1 MSGDWSSDV
10 CSSDLCYKSY
20 KTRKDTLMFGLKFG
34 KKSKKG
40 IGIEITSEKVNIVQ
54 LRRKGQSSYKLV
66 SYGSVELPEGTV
78 EEGRILDPVA
88 LGEIIRSLLSEKKI
102 RAKKVATALPGR
114 ETVSRLIRLPAEIP
128 DLELREM
135 VLNQE
140 ASLYLPFP
148 REDADVD
155 YQKLGTSLD
164 DDGIERI
171 EILMVATPK
180 EVTDSYIQALEIAQL
195 QVDIVEISSFALIRA
210 MHNELSRFSTLAEA
224 VAIVDIEYEATEI
237 TVTAD
242 GVPQFSRTFPIGTAQ
257 IQNAQLRAINLPPR
271 RTTDMEMLSSTVV
284 PVMDAAR
291 LASGGNSPGD
301 AAIIR
306 VVSDLS
312 DELSRSID
320 FFTSQSPGSDV
331 VQLLVTGP
339 GACIGQLNEFFIQK
353 LGINTSV
360 IDPLTTIGI
369 SVDEDIPIQDRMA
382 MSVSLGLGLREV

>member
-1 MSGDWSSDV
+1 
-10 CSSDLCYKSY
+10 
-20 KTRKDTLMFGLKFG
+20 MFGLKFG
-34 KKSKKG
+34 GKSKKG
-40 IGIEITSEKVNIVQ
+40 IGIEITSEKVNLVQ

-66 SYGSVELPEGTV
+66 TYGSVELPEGTV

-88 LGEIIRSLLSEKKI
+88 LGEVIRSLLADKKI
-102 RAKKVATALPGR
+102 KVKKVATALPGR

-155 YQKLGTSLD
+155 YQKLGTTLD

-180 EVTDSYIQALEIAQL
+180 EVTDSYMQALEIAQL
-195 QVDIVEISSFALIRA
+195 QVDVVEVSSFALIRA
-210 MHNELSRFSTLAEA
+210 MHNELARFSTLAEA

-237 TVTAD
+237 TVAVD

-284 PVMDAAR
+284 PVQSMDTAS
-291 LASGGNSPGD
+291 LAGSGGTPGD
-301 AAIIR
+301 AAIMR
-306 VVSDLS
+306 VVGDLS
-312 DELSRSID
+312 DELRRSID
-320 FFTSQSPGSDV
+320 FYTSQSPGSDV
-331 VQLLVTGP
+331 VQLLIAGP
-339 GACIGQLNEFFIQK
+339 GACIGQLNEFFSQR
-353 LGINTSV
+353 LGIAAIAV
-360 IDPLTTIGI
+360 DPLTAIGVT
-369 SVDEDIPIQDRMA
+369 VDVDIPIQERMA
-382 MSVSLGLGLREV
+382 MSVALGLGLREV

>member
-1 MSGDWSSDV
+1 
-10 CSSDLCYKSY
+10 
-20 KTRKDTLMFGLKFG
+20 MFGLKFG
-34 KKSKKG
+34 GKSKKG
-40 IGIEITSEKVNIVQ
+40 IGIEITSEKVNLVQ
-54 LRRKGQSSYKLV
+54 LRRKGPSSYKLLT
-66 SYGSVELPEGTV
+66 YGSVELPEGTV

-88 LGEIIRSLLSEKKI
+88 LGEIIRSLLVEKKVKV
-102 RAKKVATALPGR
+102 KKVATALPGR

-128 DLELREM
+128 DIELREM

-164 DDGIERI
+164 DDGIERV

-195 QVDIVEISSFALIRA
+195 QVDIVEVSSFALIRA
-210 MHNELSRFSTLAEA
+210 MHNELARFSALAEA

-237 TVTAD
+237 TVTVD

-284 PVMDAAR
+284 PLQSMDTAS
-291 LASGGNSPGD
+291 LAGGGTPGD
-301 AAIIR
+301 AAIMR
-306 VVSDLS
+306 VVGDLS
-312 DELSRSID
+312 DELRRSID
-320 FFTSQSPGSDV
+320 FYTSQSPGSDV
-331 VQLLVTGP
+331 VQLLIAGP
-339 GACIGQLNEFFIQK
+339 GACIGQLNEFFSQR
-353 LGINTSV
+353 LGIAASA
-360 IDPLTTIGI
+360 IDPMTAMGVT
-369 SVDEDIPIQDRMA
+369 SDTDIPIHDRMA

>member
-1 MSGDWSSDV
+1 
-10 CSSDLCYKSY
+10 
-20 KTRKDTLMFGLKFG
+20 MFGLKFG
-34 KKSKKG
+34 GKAKKG
-40 IGIEITSEKVNIVQ
+40 IGIEITSEKVNLVQ

-66 SYGSVELPEGTV
+66 TYGSVELPEGTV

-88 LGEIIRSLLSEKKI
+88 LGEIIRSLLADKKI
-102 RAKKVATALPGR
+102 KVKKVATALPGR

-128 DLELREM
+128 DIELREM

-155 YQKLGTSLD
+155 YQKLGTALD

-180 EVTDSYIQALEIAQL
+180 EVTDSYMQALEIAQL
-195 QVDIVEISSFALIRA
+195 QVDVVEVSSFALIRA

-237 TVTAD
+237 TVTVD

-284 PVMDAAR
+284 PVQSMDTAS
-291 LASGGNSPGD
+291 LAGGGGTPGD
-301 AAIIR
+301 AAIMR
-306 VVSDLS
+306 VVGDLS
-312 DELSRSID
+312 DELRRSID
-320 FFTSQSPGSDV
+320 FYTSQSPGSDV
-331 VQLLVTGP
+331 VQLLIAGP
-339 GACIGQLNEFFIQK
+339 GACIGQLNEFFSQR
-353 LGINTSV
+353 LGIAAV
-360 IDPLTTIGI
+360 AVDPLTAVGVT
-369 SVDEDIPIQDRMA
+369 VDGDIPIEERMA
-382 MSVSLGLGLREV
+382 MSVALGLGLREV

>member
-1 MSGDWSSDV
+1 
-10 CSSDLCYKSY
+10 
-20 KTRKDTLMFGLKFG
+20 MFGLKFG
-34 KKSKKG
+34 GKSKKG
-40 IGIEITSEKVNIVQ
+40 IGIEITSEKVNLVQ

-66 SYGSVELPEGTV
+66 TYGSVELPEGTV

-88 LGEIIRSLLSEKKI
+88 LGEVIRSLLADKKI
-102 RAKKVATALPGR
+102 KVKKVATALPGR

-180 EVTDSYIQALEIAQL
+180 EVTDSYMQALEIAQL
-195 QVDIVEISSFALIRA
+195 QVDVVEVSSFALIRA
-210 MHNELSRFSTLAEA
+210 MHNELARFSTIAEA

-237 TVTAD
+237 TVTVD

-284 PVMDAAR
+284 PVQSMDTAS
-291 LASGGNSPGD
+291 LAGGGGTPGD
-301 AAIIR
+301 AAIMR
-306 VVSDLS
+306 VVGDLS
-312 DELSRSID
+312 DELRRSID
-320 FFTSQSPGSDV
+320 FYTSQSPGSDV
-331 VQLLVTGP
+331 VQLLIAGP
-339 GACIGQLNEFFIQK
+339 GACIGQLNEFFSQR
-353 LGINTSV
+353 LGIAAIAV
-360 IDPLTTIGI
+360 DPLTAVGVT
-369 SVDEDIPIQDRMA
+369 VDGDIPIQERMA
-382 MSVSLGLGLREV
+382 MSVALGLGLREV

>member
-1 MSGDWSSDV
+1 
-10 CSSDLCYKSY
+10 
-20 KTRKDTLMFGLKFG
+20 MFGLKFG
-34 KKSKKG
+34 GKAKKG
-40 IGIEITSEKVNIVQ
+40 IGIEITSEKVNLVQ

-66 SYGSVELPEGTV
+66 TYGSVELPEGTV

-88 LGEIIRSLLSEKKI
+88 LGEIIRSLLADKKI
-102 RAKKVATALPGR
+102 KVKKVATALPGR

-128 DLELREM
+128 DIELREM

-155 YQKLGTSLD
+155 YQKLGTAFD

-180 EVTDSYIQALEIAQL
+180 EVTDSYMQALEIAQL
-195 QVDIVEISSFALIRA
+195 QVDVVEVSSFALIRA

-237 TVTAD
+237 TVTVD

-284 PVMDAAR
+284 PVQSMDTAS
-291 LASGGNSPGD
+291 LAGGGGTPGD
-301 AAIIR
+301 TAIMR
-306 VVSDLS
+306 VVGDLS
-312 DELSRSID
+312 DELRRSID
-320 FFTSQSPGSDV
+320 FYTSQSPGSDV
-331 VQLLVTGP
+331 VQLLIAGP
-339 GACIGQLNEFFIQK
+339 GACIGQLNEFFSQH
-353 LGINTSV
+353 LGIAAV
-360 IDPLTTIGI
+360 AVDPLTAVGVT
-369 SVDEDIPIQDRMA
+369 VDGDIPIEERMA
-382 MSVSLGLGLREV
+382 MSVALGLGLREV

>member
-1 MSGDWSSDV
+1 
-10 CSSDLCYKSY
+10 
-20 KTRKDTLMFGLKFG
+20 MFGLKFG
-34 KKSKKG
+34 GKAKKG
-40 IGIEITSEKVNIVQ
+40 IGIEITSEKVNLVQ

-66 SYGSVELPEGTV
+66 TYGSVELPEGTV

-88 LGEIIRSLLSEKKI
+88 LGEVIRSLLADKKI
-102 RAKKVATALPGR
+102 KVKKVATALPGR

-155 YQKLGTSLD
+155 YQKLGTALD

-180 EVTDSYIQALEIAQL
+180 EVTDSYMQALEIAQL
-195 QVDIVEISSFALIRA
+195 QVDVVEVSSFALIRA
-210 MHNELSRFSTLAEA
+210 MRNELARFSTLAEA

-237 TVTAD
+237 TVTVD

-284 PVMDAAR
+284 PVQSMDTAS
-291 LASGGNSPGD
+291 LAGGGGTPGD
-301 AAIIR
+301 AAIMR
-306 VVSDLS
+306 VVGDLS
-312 DELSRSID
+312 DELRRSID
-320 FFTSQSPGSDV
+320 FYTSQSPGSDV
-331 VQLLVTGP
+331 VQLLIAGP
-339 GACIGQLNEFFIQK
+339 GACIGQLNEFFSQR
-353 LGINTSV
+353 LGIAAV
-360 IDPLTTIGI
+360 AVDPLTAVGVT
-369 SVDEDIPIQDRMA
+369 VDGDIPIEERMA
-382 MSVSLGLGLREV
+382 MSVALGLGLREV

>member
-1 MSGDWSSDV
+1 
-10 CSSDLCYKSY
+10 
-20 KTRKDTLMFGLKFG
+20 MFGLKFG
-34 KKSKKG
+34 GKSKKG
-40 IGIEITSEKVNIVQ
+40 IGIEITSEKVNLVQ

-66 SYGSVELPEGTV
+66 AHGSVELPEGIV

-88 LGEIIRSLLSEKKI
+88 LGESIRSLLAEKKVK
-102 RAKKVATALPGR
+102 AKKVATALPGR

-180 EVTDSYIQALEIAQL
+180 EVTDSYMQALEIAQL
-195 QVDIVEISSFALIRA
+195 QVDVVEVSSFALIRA

-237 TVTAD
+237 TVTVD

-284 PVMDAAR
+284 PVQSMDTAS
-291 LASGGNSPGD
+291 LAGGGNTPGD
-301 AAIIR
+301 AAIMR
-306 VVSDLS
+306 VVGDLS
-312 DELSRSID
+312 DELRRSID
-320 FFTSQSPGSDV
+320 FYTSQSPGSDV
-331 VQLLVTGP
+331 VQLLIAGP
-339 GACIGQLNEFFIQK
+339 GSCIGQLNEFFSQR
-353 LGINTSV
+353 LGIAASA
-360 IDPLTTIGI
+360 IDPLTAIGV
-369 SVDEDIPIQDRMA
+369 SVDGDIPIQDRMA

>member
-1 MSGDWSSDV
+1 
-10 CSSDLCYKSY
+10 
-20 KTRKDTLMFGLKFG
+20 MFGLKFG
-34 KKSKKG
+34 GKSKKG
-40 IGIEITSEKVNIVQ
+40 IGIEITSEKVNLVQ

-66 SYGSVELPEGTV
+66 TYGSVELPEGTV

-88 LGEIIRSLLSEKKI
+88 LGEVIRSLLADKKI
-102 RAKKVATALPGR
+102 KVKKAATALPGR

-155 YQKLGTSLD
+155 YQKLGTALD

-180 EVTDSYIQALEIAQL
+180 EVTDSYMQALEIAQL
-195 QVDIVEISSFALIRA
+195 QVDVVEVSSFALIRA
-210 MHNELSRFSTLAEA
+210 MHNELARFSTLAEA

-237 TVTAD
+237 TVTVD

-284 PVMDAAR
+284 PIQSMDTAS
-291 LASGGNSPGD
+291 LAGGGGTPGD
-301 AAIIR
+301 AAIMR
-306 VVSDLS
+306 VVGDLS
-312 DELSRSID
+312 DELRRSID
-320 FFTSQSPGSDV
+320 FYTSQSPGSDV
-331 VQLLVTGP
+331 VQLLIAGP
-339 GACIGQLNEFFIQK
+339 GACIGQLNEFFSQR
-353 LGINTSV
+353 LGIAAIAV
-360 IDPLTTIGI
+360 DPLTAVGVT
-369 SVDEDIPIQDRMA
+369 VDGDIPIEERMA
-382 MSVSLGLGLREV
+382 MSVVIGLGLREV

>member
-1 MSGDWSSDV
+1 
-10 CSSDLCYKSY
+10 
-20 KTRKDTLMFGLKFG
+20 MFGLKFG
-34 KKSKKG
+34 GKSKKG
-40 IGIEITSEKVNIVQ
+40 IGIEITSEKVNLVQ

-66 SYGSVELPEGTV
+66 TYGSVELPEGTV

-88 LGEIIRSLLSEKKI
+88 LGEVIRSLLADKKI
-102 RAKKVATALPGR
+102 KVKKAATALPGR

-155 YQKLGTSLD
+155 YQKLGTTLD

-180 EVTDSYIQALEIAQL
+180 EVTDSYMQALEIAQL
-195 QVDIVEISSFALIRA
+195 EVDVVEVSSFALIRA
-210 MHNELSRFSTLAEA
+210 MRNELARFSTLAEA

-237 TVTAD
+237 TVTVD

-284 PVMDAAR
+284 PVQSMDTAS
-291 LASGGNSPGD
+291 LAGGGGTPGD
-301 AAIIR
+301 AAIMR
-306 VVSDLS
+306 VVGDLS
-312 DELSRSID
+312 DELRRSID
-320 FFTSQSPGSDV
+320 FYTSQSPGSDV
-331 VQLLVTGP
+331 VQLLIAGP
-339 GACIGQLNEFFIQK
+339 GACIGQLNEFFSQR
-353 LGINTSV
+353 LGIAAIAV
-360 IDPLTTIGI
+360 DPLTAIGVTIDG
-369 SVDEDIPIQDRMA
+369 DIPVEERMA
-382 MSVSLGLGLREV
+382 MSVALGLGLREV

>member
-1 MSGDWSSDV
+1 
-10 CSSDLCYKSY
+10 
-20 KTRKDTLMFGLKFG
+20 MFGLKFG

-195 QVDIVEISSFALIRA
+195 QVDIVEVSSFALIRA

-237 TVTAD
+237 TVTVD

-284 PVMDAAR
+284 PIQSMDAMDAAR
-291 LASGGNSPGD
+291 LASGGNSPGES
-301 AAIIR
+301 AIIR
-306 VVSDLS
+306 VVGDLS

-320 FFTSQSPGSDV
+320 FYTSQSPGSDV

-339 GACIGQLNEFFIQK
+339 GACIGQLNEFFIQR
-353 LGINTSV
+353 LGIDTSV

>member
-1 MSGDWSSDV
+1 
-10 CSSDLCYKSY
+10 
-20 KTRKDTLMFGLKFG
+20 MFGLKFG
-34 KKSKKG
+34 GKSKKG
-40 IGIEITSEKVNIVQ
+40 IGIEITSEKVNLVQ

-66 SYGSVELPEGTV
+66 TYGSVELPEGTV

-88 LGEIIRSLLSEKKI
+88 LGEVIRSLLADKKI
-102 RAKKVATALPGR
+102 KVKKVATALPGR

-155 YQKLGTSLD
+155 YQKLGTALD

-180 EVTDSYIQALEIAQL
+180 EVTDSYMQALEIAQL
-195 QVDIVEISSFALIRA
+195 QVDVVEVSSFALIRA
-210 MHNELSRFSTLAEA
+210 MRNELARFSTLAEA

-237 TVTAD
+237 TVTVD

-284 PVMDAAR
+284 PVQSMDTAS
-291 LASGGNSPGD
+291 LAGGGGTPGD
-301 AAIIR
+301 AAIMR
-306 VVSDLS
+306 VVGDLS
-312 DELSRSID
+312 DELRRSID
-320 FFTSQSPGSDV
+320 FYTSQSPGSDV
-331 VQLLVTGP
+331 VQLLIAGP
-339 GACIGQLNEFFIQK
+339 GACIGQLNEFFSQR
-353 LGINTSV
+353 LGIAAV
-360 IDPLTTIGI
+360 AVDPLTAVGVT
-369 SVDEDIPIQDRMA
+369 VDGDIPIEERMA
-382 MSVSLGLGLREV
+382 MSVALGLGLREV

>member
-1 MSGDWSSDV
+1 
-10 CSSDLCYKSY
+10 
-20 KTRKDTLMFGLKFG
+20 MFGLKFG
-34 KKSKKG
+34 GKSKKG
-40 IGIEITSEKVNIVQ
+40 IGIEITSEKVNLVQ

-66 SYGSVELPEGTV
+66 TYGSVELPEGTV

-88 LGEIIRSLLSEKKI
+88 LGEVIRSLLADKKI
-102 RAKKVATALPGR
+102 KIKKVATALPGR

-155 YQKLGTSLD
+155 YQKLGTALD

-180 EVTDSYIQALEIAQL
+180 EVTDSYMQALEIAQL
-195 QVDIVEISSFALIRA
+195 QVDVVEVSSFALIRA
-210 MHNELSRFSTLAEA
+210 MHNELARFSTIAEA

-237 TVTAD
+237 TVTVD

-284 PVMDAAR
+284 PVQSMDTAS
-291 LASGGNSPGD
+291 LAGGGGTPGD
-301 AAIIR
+301 AAIMR
-306 VVSDLS
+306 VVGDLS
-312 DELSRSID
+312 DELRRSID
-320 FFTSQSPGSDV
+320 FYTSQSPGSDV
-331 VQLLVTGP
+331 VQLLIAGP
-339 GACIGQLNEFFIQK
+339 GACIGQLNEFFSQR
-353 LGINTSV
+353 LGIAAIAV
-360 IDPLTTIGI
+360 DPLTAVGVT
-369 SVDEDIPIQDRMA
+369 VDVDIPIQERMA
-382 MSVSLGLGLREV
+382 MSVALGLGLREV

>member
-1 MSGDWSSDV
+1 
-10 CSSDLCYKSY
+10 
-20 KTRKDTLMFGLKFG
+20 MFGLKFG
-34 KKSKKG
+34 GKSKKG
-40 IGIEITSEKVNIVQ
+40 IGIEITSEKINLVQ
-54 LRRKGQSSYKLV
+54 LRRKGPSSYKLV
-66 SYGSVELPEGTV
+66 TYGSVELPEGTV

-88 LGEIIRSLLSEKKI
+88 LGEIIRSLLVEKKVKV
-102 RAKKVATALPGR
+102 KKVATALPGR

-128 DLELREM
+128 DMELREM

-164 DDGIERI
+164 DDGIERV

-195 QVDIVEISSFALIRA
+195 QVDIVEVSSFALIRA
-210 MHNELSRFSTLAEA
+210 MHNELARFSTLAEA

-237 TVTAD
+237 TVAVD

-284 PVMDAAR
+284 PLQSMDTAS
-291 LASGGNSPGD
+291 LAGGGTPGD
-301 AAIIR
+301 AAIMR
-306 VVSDLS
+306 VVGDLS
-312 DELSRSID
+312 DELRRSID
-320 FFTSQSPGSDV
+320 FYTSQSPGSDV
-331 VQLLVTGP
+331 VQLLIAGP
-339 GACIGQLNEFFIQK
+339 GACIGQLNEFFSQR
-353 LGINTSV
+353 LGIAASA
-360 IDPLTTIGI
+360 IDPLTAMGVT
-369 SVDEDIPIQDRMA
+369 VDGDIPIHDRMA

>member
-1 MSGDWSSDV
+1 V
-10 CSSDLCYKSY
+10 
-20 KTRKDTLMFGLKFG
+20 T
-34 KKSKKG
+34 
-40 IGIEITSEKVNIVQ
+40 
-54 LRRKGQSSYKLV
+54 
-66 SYGSVELPEGTV
+66 YGSVELPEGTV

-88 LGEIIRSLLSEKKI
+88 LGEVIRSLLADKKI
-102 RAKKVATALPGR
+102 KVKKVATALPGR

-155 YQKLGTSLD
+155 YQKLGTTLD

-180 EVTDSYIQALEIAQL
+180 EVTDSYMQALEIAQL
-195 QVDIVEISSFALIRA
+195 EVDVVEISSFALIRA

-237 TVTAD
+237 TVTVD

-284 PVMDAAR
+284 PVQSMDTAS
-291 LASGGNSPGD
+291 LAGGGGTPGD
-301 AAIIR
+301 AAIMR
-306 VVSDLS
+306 VVGDLS
-312 DELSRSID
+312 DELRRSID
-320 FFTSQSPGSDV
+320 FYTSQSPGSDV
-331 VQLLVTGP
+331 VQLLIAGP
-339 GACIGQLNEFFIQK
+339 GACIGQLNEFFSQR
-353 LGINTSV
+353 LGIAAV
-360 IDPLTTIGI
+360 AVDPLTAVGVT
-369 SVDEDIPIQDRMA
+369 VDGDIPIEERMA
-382 MSVSLGLGLREV
+382 MSVALGLGLREV

>member
-1 MSGDWSSDV
+1 
-10 CSSDLCYKSY
+10 
-20 KTRKDTLMFGLKFG
+20 MFGLKFG
-34 KKSKKG
+34 AKSKKG
-40 IGIEITSEKVNIVQ
+40 IGIEITSEKVNLVQ

-66 SYGSVELPEGTV
+66 TYGSVELPEGTV

-88 LGEIIRSLLSEKKI
+88 LGEVIRSLLADKKI
-102 RAKKVATALPGR
+102 KVKKAATALPGR

-180 EVTDSYIQALEIAQL
+180 EVTDSYMQALEIAQL
-195 QVDIVEISSFALIRA
+195 QVDVVEVSSFALIRA
-210 MHNELSRFSTLAEA
+210 MHNELARFSTLAEA
-224 VAIVDIEYEATEI
+224 VVIVDIEYDATEI
-237 TVTAD
+237 TVTVD

-284 PVMDAAR
+284 PVQSMDAAS
-291 LASGGNSPGD
+291 LAGGGGTPGD
-301 AAIIR
+301 AAIMR
-306 VVSDLS
+306 VVGDLS
-312 DELSRSID
+312 DELRRSID
-320 FFTSQSPGSDV
+320 FYTSQSPGSDV
-331 VQLLVTGP
+331 VQLLIAGP
-339 GACIGQLNEFFIQK
+339 GACIGQLNEFFSQR
-353 LGINTSV
+353 LGIAAV
-360 IDPLTTIGI
+360 AVDPLTAVGVT
-369 SVDEDIPIQDRMA
+369 VDGDIPIEERMA
-382 MSVSLGLGLREV
+382 MSVALGLGLREV

>member
-1 MSGDWSSDV
+1 
-10 CSSDLCYKSY
+10 
-20 KTRKDTLMFGLKFG
+20 MFGLKFG
-34 KKSKKG
+34 GKSKKG
-40 IGIEITSEKVNIVQ
+40 IGIEITSEKVNLVQ

-66 SYGSVELPEGTV
+66 TYGSVELPEGTV

-88 LGEIIRSLLSEKKI
+88 LGEIIRSLLADKKI
-102 RAKKVATALPGR
+102 KVKKVATALPGR

-128 DLELREM
+128 DIELREM

-155 YQKLGTSLD
+155 YQKLGTALD

-180 EVTDSYIQALEIAQL
+180 EVTDSYMQALEIAQL
-195 QVDIVEISSFALIRA
+195 QVDVVEVSSFALIRA

-237 TVTAD
+237 TVTVD

-284 PVMDAAR
+284 PVQSMDTAS
-291 LASGGNSPGD
+291 LAGGGGTPGD
-301 AAIIR
+301 AAIMR
-306 VVSDLS
+306 VVGDLS
-312 DELSRSID
+312 DELRRSID
-320 FFTSQSPGSDV
+320 FYTSQSPGSDV
-331 VQLLVTGP
+331 VQLLIAGP
-339 GACIGQLNEFFIQK
+339 GACIGQLNEFFSQR
-353 LGINTSV
+353 LGIAAV
-360 IDPLTTIGI
+360 AVDPLTAVGVT
-369 SVDEDIPIQDRMA
+369 VDGDIPIEERMA
-382 MSVSLGLGLREV
+382 MSVALGLGLREV

>member
-1 MSGDWSSDV
+1 
-10 CSSDLCYKSY
+10 
-20 KTRKDTLMFGLKFG
+20 MFGLKFG
-34 KKSKKG
+34 GKSKKG
-40 IGIEITSEKVNIVQ
+40 IGIEITSEKVNLVQ

-66 SYGSVELPEGTV
+66 AYGSAELPEGTV

-88 LGEIIRSLLSEKKI
+88 LGEIIRSLLAEKKVKV
-102 RAKKVATALPGR
+102 KKVATALPGR

-180 EVTDSYIQALEIAQL
+180 EVTDSYMQALEIAQL
-195 QVDIVEISSFALIRA
+195 KVDIVEVSSFALIRA

-237 TVTAD
+237 TVTVD

-284 PVMDAAR
+284 PVQSMDTAS
-291 LASGGNSPGD
+291 LAGGGSTPGD
-301 AAIIR
+301 AAIMR
-306 VVSDLS
+306 VVGDLS
-312 DELSRSID
+312 DELRRSID
-320 FFTSQSPGSDV
+320 FYTSQSPGSDV
-331 VQLLVTGP
+331 VQLLIAGP
-339 GACIGQLNEFFIQK
+339 GACIGQLNEFFSQR
-353 LGINTSV
+353 LGIAASA
-360 IDPLTTIGI
+360 IDPLTAIGV
-369 SVDEDIPIQDRMA
+369 SVDADIPMQDRMA

>member
-1 MSGDWSSDV
+1 
-10 CSSDLCYKSY
+10 
-20 KTRKDTLMFGLKFG
+20 MFGLKFG
-34 KKSKKG
+34 GKSKKG
-40 IGIEITSEKVNIVQ
+40 IGIEITSEKVNLVQ

-66 SYGSVELPEGTV
+66 TYGSVELPEGTV

-88 LGEIIRSLLSEKKI
+88 LGEVIRSLLADKKI
-102 RAKKVATALPGR
+102 KVKKAATALPGR

-128 DLELREM
+128 DIELREM

-155 YQKLGTSLD
+155 YQKLGTALD

-180 EVTDSYIQALEIAQL
+180 EVTDSYMQALEIAQL
-195 QVDIVEISSFALIRA
+195 QVDVVEVSSFALIRA
-210 MHNELSRFSTLAEA
+210 MHNELARFSTIAEA

-237 TVTAD
+237 TVTVD

-284 PVMDAAR
+284 PVQSMDTAS
-291 LASGGNSPGD
+291 LAGGGGTPGD
-301 AAIIR
+301 AAIMR
-306 VVSDLS
+306 VVGDLS
-312 DELSRSID
+312 DELRRSID
-320 FFTSQSPGSDV
+320 FYTSQSPGSDV
-331 VQLLVTGP
+331 VQLLIAGP
-339 GACIGQLNEFFIQK
+339 GACIGQLNEFFSQR
-353 LGINTSV
+353 LGIAAIAV
-360 IDPLTTIGI
+360 DPLTAIGVT
-369 SVDEDIPIQDRMA
+369 VDGDIPIQERMA
-382 MSVSLGLGLREV
+382 MSVALGLGLREV

>member
-1 MSGDWSSDV
+1 
-10 CSSDLCYKSY
+10 
-20 KTRKDTLMFGLKFG
+20 MFGLKFG
-34 KKSKKG
+34 GKSKKG
-40 IGIEITSEKVNIVQ
+40 IGIEITSEKVNLVQ

-66 SYGSVELPEGTV
+66 AYGSAELPEGTV

-88 LGEIIRSLLSEKKI
+88 LGEIIRSLLAEKKVKV
-102 RAKKVATALPGR
+102 KKVATALPGR

-180 EVTDSYIQALEIAQL
+180 EVTDSYMQTLEIAQL
-195 QVDIVEISSFALIRA
+195 KVDIVEVSSFALIRA

-237 TVTAD
+237 TVTVD

-284 PVMDAAR
+284 PVQSMDTAS
-291 LASGGNSPGD
+291 LAGGGSTPGD
-301 AAIIR
+301 AAIMR
-306 VVSDLS
+306 VVGDLS
-312 DELSRSID
+312 DELRRSID
-320 FFTSQSPGSDV
+320 FYTSQSPGSDV
-331 VQLLVTGP
+331 VQLLIAGP
-339 GACIGQLNEFFIQK
+339 GACIGQLNEFFSQR
-353 LGINTSV
+353 LGIAASA
-360 IDPLTTIGI
+360 IDPLTAIGV
-369 SVDEDIPIQDRMA
+369 SVDADIPMQDRMA
-382 MSVSLGLGLREV
+382 MSGSLGLGLREV